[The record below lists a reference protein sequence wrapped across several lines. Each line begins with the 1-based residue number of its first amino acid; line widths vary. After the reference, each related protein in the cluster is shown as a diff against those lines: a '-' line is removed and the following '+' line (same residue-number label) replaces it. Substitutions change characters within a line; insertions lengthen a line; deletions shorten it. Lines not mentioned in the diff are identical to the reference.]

1 MGRCWLA
8 GGAAQSPTYN
18 APRVVVCLQ
27 QGASLTLTEEFNAL
41 HQLSGSYFANSVLEA
56 SLGPQA
62 SLSHRWA
69 SAHPAL
75 ELSWQRNRSSEVIGL
90 PDANSQAAV
99 SLLVPE

>member
-27 QGASLTLTEEFNAL
+27 QGASLTLTEEYNAL

-69 SAHPAL
+69 SAHPL
-75 ELSWQRNRSSEVIGL
+75 WSWVGNEPGPGDHRS
-90 PDANSQAAV
+90 ARWNSQAAD
-99 SLLVPE
+99 SLLVPK